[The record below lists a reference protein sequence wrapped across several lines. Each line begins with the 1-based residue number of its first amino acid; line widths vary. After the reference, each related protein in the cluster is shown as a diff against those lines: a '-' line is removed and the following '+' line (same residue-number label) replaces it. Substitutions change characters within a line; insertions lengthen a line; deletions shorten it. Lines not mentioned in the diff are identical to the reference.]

1 MKFVKTYL
9 LIVVGAIILFTANT
23 DSFKNPYLYIIGIVF
38 LMVGL
43 FNISKTIRSKA
54 ELEDKNDDK

>member
-9 LIVVGAIILFTANT
+9 IIVVGAVILFTANT

-38 LMVGL
+38 LMAGL
-43 FNISKTIRSKA
+43 FNISKRIRSKE
-54 ELEDKNDDK
+54 ELENKNDDQ